1 MLVGHEFTLHA
12 QTTAAFD
19 ALFPRWI
26 PRIRSLGVMVTTLLL
41 AGALKQQVTLRRRA
55 KQMAQRMTA
64 EVEKLGLVAQKTTHA
79 VLIMDTER
87 HITWVN
93 AVFEQLSGL
102 KAAAVVGRRPTEIGL
117 TRQLTPQAEERLS
130 TALLAGRAIQED
142 LLITRGNG

>member
-1 MLVGHEFTLHA
+1 M
-12 QTTAAFD
+12 
-19 ALFPRWI
+19 
-26 PRIRSLGVMVTTLLL
+26 TLLL